1 MQLPP
6 LISATLVQR
15 YKRFLADV
23 RLENGEL
30 ITAHCP
36 NTGSMKQCSQPGRPV
51 YLSRH
56 QNPRRKYEHTWELI
70 HMSQSLVGINTQAT
84 NLIVR
89 EALQARQVDL
99 LKDYDRVQAEVKIAN
114 NTRIDFMLS
123 GANRE
128 NCYLEVK
135 NCTLVQEGQALFPDA
150 ITQRGQRHLQ
160 ELIALSQ
167 AGYQAAIFFLVQR
180 SDACS
185 FSPAQDIDPVYSQLL
200 RQAREENVHIMAYDV
215 DISMQSISIR
225 NELPCSI

>member
-36 NTGSMKQCSQPGRPV
+36 NTGSMKQCSQPGRPI

>member
-36 NTGSMKQCSQPGRPV
+36 NTGSMKQCSQPGRPI

-70 HMSQSLVGINTQAT
+70 HMPQSLVGINTQAT